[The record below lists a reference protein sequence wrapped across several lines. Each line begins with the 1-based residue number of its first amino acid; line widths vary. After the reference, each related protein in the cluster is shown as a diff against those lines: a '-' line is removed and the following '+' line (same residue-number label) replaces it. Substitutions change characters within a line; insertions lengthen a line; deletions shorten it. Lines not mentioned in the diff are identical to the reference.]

1 VDLRDWLEGT
11 LPMLDGVLAVLMVVA
26 IVGLLV
32 LLGTAIFMKP
42 RRKTKPG
49 EDRDRRLPPSPWN

>member
-42 RRKTKPG
+42 RRKTKH
-49 EDRDRRLPPSPWN
+49 R